1 MFGERGDD
9 DFLPDIVT
17 ACVGRFMD
25 DYLGGGGGERP

>member
-1 MFGERGDD
+1 MFGERGD

-25 DYLGGGGGERP
+25 DYLGGGGGKGP